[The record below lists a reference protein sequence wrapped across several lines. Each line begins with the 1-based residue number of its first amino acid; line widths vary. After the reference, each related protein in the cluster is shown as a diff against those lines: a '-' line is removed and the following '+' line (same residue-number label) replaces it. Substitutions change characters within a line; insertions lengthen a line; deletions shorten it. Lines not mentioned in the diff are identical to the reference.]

1 MRYIPIEGLWE
12 QFKNKY
18 EALVVLAQEVRRI
31 RDAIR
36 AGEIEIHGDPYLYA
50 FKRIR
55 AGEVKV
61 VAGSDEDEEETRP
74 GR

>member
-1 MRYIPIEGLWE
+1 MRYIPIEEIWE

-31 RDAIR
+31 KDAIR
-36 AGEIEIHGDPYLYA
+36 AGEIELHEDPYLYA

-55 AGEVKV
+55 AGEVKI
-61 VAGSDEDEEETRP
+61 ARGLDEERSTP
-74 GR
+74 GG